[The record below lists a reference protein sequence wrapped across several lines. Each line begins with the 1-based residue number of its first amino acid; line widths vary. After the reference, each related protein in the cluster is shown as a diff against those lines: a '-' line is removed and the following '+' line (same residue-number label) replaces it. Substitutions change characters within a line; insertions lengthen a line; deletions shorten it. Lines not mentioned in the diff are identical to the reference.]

1 MSEPASKGMVAS
13 QMLKGVTTGDVKRG
27 QVVRKMKDR
36 RRVVFCIPKGYEATE
51 VARLSRYRRVR
62 SPLDF
67 GLSKQTKSERLPR
80 YTVKGA

>member
-1 MSEPASKGMVAS
+1 VSEPESKGMVAS

-51 VARLSRYRRVR
+51 VARLGR
-62 SPLDF
+62 SQ
-67 GLSKQTKSERLPR
+67 GLEAHLIL
-80 YTVKGA
+80 V